1 METGKI
7 LKRSRLEVN
16 SIACNRCK
24 SRKQKCTGN
33 FLTGKQCLGC
43 KRANVPCEY
52 STTRNP
58 MYVKI
63 LEEKVAYLEK
73 LIEEGKLN
81 SNKEEQKID
90 KISPSESVSTEPS
103 GESVRSVEP
112 ATEEDILTKCAAL
125 FPLKDDM
132 EPLYVG
138 SSGLNIASLLQAHLK
153 LEIADALQKNSFPTS
168 STYDTTLNEYV
179 SRSLDDLLYEES
191 KLNYF
196 VANYVKTIHKRYPFL
211 NHTDILNLHENREY
225 LLRNDKVHE
234 KRVDIIHSFILLM
247 VYAIG
252 SMMFSRNVNQKGISN
267 PSYKNDNFVFFTSAM
282 KLDLSIV
289 FEHKSVLNIHSMLLT
304 VIYQL
309 RLPNGPVIWD
319 MIGFALR
326 LCVNFGFHR
335 KNIKLLHTKPL
346 DYQQRL
352 LTFWSTYSLE
362 RSVSSS
368 FGRPFSLSDRDIDA
382 DLPIDIDESIT
393 DESLIM
399 REYVLKYKTLD
410 SPVTSRTH
418 AIHHFRFIQIE
429 SEIQNK
435 IYRVDVEIKDIPRVE
450 INILISK
457 MKQWASTIPPSSSSD
472 YDYYLYL
479 FNKQIRYLIQPFLS
493 KLTKDDPLFIEC
505 ITAAST
511 VCQLSKR
518 IYQNT
523 KIRLSFIS
531 LQTIFLSGVTLIY
544 SLLSKKIN
552 WNLSVNEGLR
562 CCSSVLF
569 SVAQRAYTCAIFSE
583 IFEKLVTMVQEK
595 EVLNEKERNNNESFR
610 LNENIDLFGQN
621 ELRKNVYDSHS
632 KENLEIFNEIS
643 LKDENLRELEN
654 LLDFTNLDLLGT
666 YKLDELVKKT
676 SSSTQFIEDNVFL
689 EF

>member
-1 METGKI
+1 MQI
-7 LKRSRLEVN
+7 N

-33 FLTGKQCLGC
+33 FSTGKQCLGC

-63 LEEKVAYLEK
+63 LEERVAYLEK
-73 LIEEGKLN
+73 VIEEQNWNNNAG
-81 SNKEEQKID
+81 EQRID
-90 KISPSESVSTEPS
+90 EISPSESVCTEKS
-103 GESVRSVEP
+103 SESVRSVEP
-112 ATEEDILTKCAAL
+112 VNEGDVLTKCAAL

-153 LEIADALQKNSFPTS
+153 LENADALQRNSFPTS
-168 STYDTTLNEYV
+168 SSYDTKLNDYV
-179 SRSLDDLLYEES
+179 SRSLDEFLYEES

-196 VANYVKTIHKRYPFL
+196 VETYVKTIHKKYPFL
-211 NHTDILNLHENREY
+211 NYTDIMRLHENREY
-225 LLRNDKVHE
+225 LLRNDKVHVE
-234 KRVDIIHSFILLM
+234 KLDIIHSFILLM

-252 SMMFSRNVNQKGISN
+252 SMMVSRNMNQKGTSN
-267 PSYKNDNFVFFTSAM
+267 PSYQNDNFVFFTSAM

-335 KNIKLLHTKPL
+335 KNVKLLHDRPL

-362 RSVSSS
+362 RSVSNS
-368 FGRPFSLSDRDIDA
+368 FGRPFSLSDRDIDV
-382 DLPIDIDESIT
+382 DLPIDIDESVV

-399 REYVLKYKTLD
+399 REYVLAYKAPD
-410 SPVTSRTH
+410 SQVTSRTH

-435 IYRVDVEIKDIPRVE
+435 IYRVDVEVNDIPRDE
-450 INILISK
+450 INKLILK
-457 MKQWASTIPPSSSSD
+457 MKKWASTIPPSSSSE

-493 KLTKDDPLFIEC
+493 KLTNDDPLFIEC

-544 SLLSKKIN
+544 GLLSKKIS
-552 WNLSVNEGLR
+552 WNLLVNEALR
-562 CCSSVLF
+562 CCSGVLF

-595 EVLNEKERNNNESFR
+595 EVSNEKEKNINKTFR

-621 ELRKNVYDSHS
+621 ELRKNVHDSHS
-632 KENLEIFNEIS
+632 KENLEIFNDIS
-643 LKDENLRELEN
+643 LKNENFKELEN
-654 LLDFTNLDLLGT
+654 LFDFTNIDLLGT
-666 YKLDELVKKT
+666 DKLDELVKKT
-676 SSSTQFIEDNVFL
+676 SSSTHFIEDSIFL

>member
-1 METGKI
+1 
-7 LKRSRLEVN
+7 
-16 SIACNRCK
+16 
-24 SRKQKCTGN
+24 
-33 FLTGKQCLGC
+33 
-43 KRANVPCEY
+43 
-52 STTRNP
+52 
-58 MYVKI
+58 MYVKL
-63 LEEKVAYLEK
+63 LEEKVSYLEG
-73 LIEEGKLN
+73 LIEEMN
-81 SNKEEQKID
+81 MDNKFEERNRD
-90 KISPSESVSTEPS
+90 ETSPSESVSTNQSS
-103 GESVRSVEP
+103 GSVESV
-112 ATEEDILTKCAAL
+112 TEADILTKCAAL

-168 STYDTTLNEYV
+168 SNYDAKLNDYV

-196 VANYVKTIHKRYPFL
+196 VETYAMTIHKKYPFL
-211 NHTDILNLHENREY
+211 NYKDIISLHKNREY
-225 LLRNDKVHE
+225 LLRNDKVHNE
-234 KRVDIIHSFILLM
+234 KIDIIHSFILLM

-252 SMMFSRNVNQKGISN
+252 SMMVSRNINQIGISN

-282 KLDLSIV
+282 KLDLSVV

-335 KNIKLLHTKPL
+335 KNINLLHTKPF
-346 DYQQRL
+346 DYQQRI

-368 FGRPFSLSDRDIDA
+368 FGRPFSLSDRDIDV
-382 DLPIDIDESIT
+382 DLPIDIDESVV
-393 DESLIM
+393 DESLIKK
-399 REYVLKYKTLD
+399 EYFKGHSNVN
-410 SPVTSRTH
+410 SIVTSRTH
-418 AIHHFRFIQIE
+418 AIHHFKFIQIE
-429 SEIQNK
+429 SEIQNQ
-435 IYRVDVEIKDIPRVE
+435 IYRVDVEVNDIPKEE
-450 INILISK
+450 IYKLISK

-479 FNKQIRYLIQPFLS
+479 YNKQIRYLIQPFLS
-493 KLTKDDPLFIEC
+493 KLTKDDSLFIEC
-505 ITAAST
+505 MTAAST
-511 VCQLSKR
+511 VCQLNKR

-531 LQTIFLSGVTLIY
+531 LQTVFLSGVTLIY
-544 SLLSKKIN
+544 GLLSKKVN
-552 WNLSVNEGLR
+552 WNFSVSEGLR
-562 CCSSVLF
+562 CCSGVLF

-583 IFEKLVTMVQEK
+583 IFEKLVTMVHEK
-595 EVLNEKERNNNESFR
+595 EIVNEKEKNNGVTLKFNE
-610 LNENIDLFGQN
+610 IHDLFGQN
-621 ELRKNVYDSHS
+621 ELRQNVHDSHS
-632 KENLEIFNEIS
+632 KENLEVFNEIS

-654 LLDFTNLDLLGT
+654 LFDFTNLDLLGT
-666 YKLDELVKKT
+666 DKLDELVKKT
-676 SSSTQFIEDNVFL
+676 SSSTQFLEDNIFL